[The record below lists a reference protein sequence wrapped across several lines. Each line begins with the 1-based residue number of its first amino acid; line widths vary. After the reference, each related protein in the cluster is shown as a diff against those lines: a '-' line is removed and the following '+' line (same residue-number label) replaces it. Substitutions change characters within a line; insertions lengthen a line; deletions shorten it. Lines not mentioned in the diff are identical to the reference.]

1 MPKWLLVQT
10 FYKSFTNE
18 ERGTIDAS
26 ANGALMN
33 MFEDDAYDL
42 IEQVAANRSM
52 WGLRNLSQAGKYKV
66 DYATKVEANLES
78 LIMKK
83 IDDTLKTKLN
93 VSAANQAYGGN
104 EVPGENMLDVGHP
117 AVSHA
122 PMEQSMDQV
131 NSINNFDKREQR
143 AIYSNTYNRS
153 WRNHPNLSWG
163 GNQSGNSHGNQ
174 WRNQG
179 GYGGNQQ
186 YQPQGNTSYQHQ
198 QNYQPPYQYQSQL
211 GSKFSNHPKDTNP
224 LEQGMQ
230 NLQEMIIKLMT
241 SNDQRFSK
249 LESDMI
255 DMKTHY
261 KMLENKI
268 SQVAQQVASSSST
281 SSMSYK
287 GKLPSQP
294 QPNPRGE
301 HEPNTNFNAECK
313 CVSVVDVEV
322 EDECKKIALRSGKVT
337 EGSTMDEKV

>member
-10 FYKSFTNE
+10 FYKSCTDE
-18 ERGTIDAS
+18 ERGTLDAS

-66 DYATKVEANLES
+66 DYAMKVEANLES

-104 EVPGENMLDVGHP
+104 EVPGENMLDVGHS

-143 AIYSNTYNRS
+143 AIYSNTYNPS
-153 WRNHPNLSWG
+153 WRTYPNLSWG

-179 GYGGNQQ
+179 GYGRNQQ
-186 YQPQGNTSYQHQ
+186 YQP
-198 QNYQPPYQYQSQL
+198 
-211 GSKFSNHPKDTNP
+211 
-224 LEQGMQ
+224 
-230 NLQEMIIKLMT
+230 
-241 SNDQRFSK
+241 
-249 LESDMI
+249 
-255 DMKTHY
+255 
-261 KMLENKI
+261 
-268 SQVAQQVASSSST
+268 
-281 SSMSYK
+281 
-287 GKLPSQP
+287 
-294 QPNPRGE
+294 
-301 HEPNTNFNAECK
+301 
-313 CVSVVDVEV
+313 
-322 EDECKKIALRSGKVT
+322 
-337 EGSTMDEKV
+337 